1 MKRSV
6 ILTILLTVSMLLAG
20 PMTVFRAEGGPTPD
34 RVFQTPPPSRLDS
47 LYFRI
52 QEAAID
58 LFRRGCQEV
67 KVVVLPDRDGA
78 LEVYA
83 TCVEWQEIRPAS
95 Q

>member
-6 ILTILLTVSMLLAG
+6 ILTVLLTVSMLLAG
-20 PMTVFRAEGGPTPD
+20 PMTVFRAEGRPTPD